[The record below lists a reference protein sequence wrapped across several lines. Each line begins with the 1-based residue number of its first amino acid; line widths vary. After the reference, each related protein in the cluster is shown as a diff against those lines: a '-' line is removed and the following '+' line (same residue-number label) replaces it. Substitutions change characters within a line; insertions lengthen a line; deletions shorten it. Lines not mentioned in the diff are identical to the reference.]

1 MVPDEFPQDA
11 AHAHLLFGSKFFAR
25 DDRIIG
31 FLHLVF
37 LECHLHDLIA
47 KINEGDACGVVT
59 AVHDHVDSV
68 SELLVVVEEMNGIGV
83 VIHSSFVLD
92 YGAKIGIISKLATFW
107 STSEHFFTPYINMS
121 GRFRTFAGENWLS
134 AFSYQLSRTE
144 LIADSFY
151 HFKNMVTELLL
162 VWIVG
167 VVAFFTLWAVL
178 AKVIKWIGERKHND
192 AMGHEDAAPTETTPD
207 KDGTTDN

>member
-1 MVPDEFPQDA
+1 
-11 AHAHLLFGSKFFAR
+11 
-25 DDRIIG
+25 
-31 FLHLVF
+31 
-37 LECHLHDLIA
+37 
-47 KINEGDACGVVT
+47 
-59 AVHDHVDSV
+59 
-68 SELLVVVEEMNGIGV
+68 
-83 VIHSSFVLD
+83 
-92 YGAKIGIISKLATFW
+92 
-107 STSEHFFTPYINMS
+107 MS